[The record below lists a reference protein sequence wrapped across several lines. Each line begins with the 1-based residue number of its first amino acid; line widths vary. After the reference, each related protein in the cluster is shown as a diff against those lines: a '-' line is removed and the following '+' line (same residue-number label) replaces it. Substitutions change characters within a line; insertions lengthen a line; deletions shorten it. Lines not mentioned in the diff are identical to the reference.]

1 MGYQTDKERNAKERH
16 CFGNE
21 DKPNG
26 FMEDRAKI

>member
-1 MGYQTDKERNAKERH
+1 MGCKTDKKGYAKERH
-16 CFGNE
+16 SFGNE